1 MPEFTYTLDEFE
13 IDGALLSAEIQLTLS
28 ADLFEGGCV
37 GVDFYMA
44 EYKGCVCRAGGWI
57 RPAMKSW
64 VEQNQPRLI
73 QYYYDH
79 VRSAEAA

>member
-1 MPEFTYTLDEFE
+1 MPEFTYTLDEWE
-13 IDGALLSAEIQLTLS
+13 LNEALICAEIQLTLS

-37 GVDFYMA
+37 GVDFYLA
-44 EYKGCVCRAGGWI
+44 EYKGHVCRAGGWM

-64 VEQNQPRLI
+64 VEQNQARLI

-79 VRSAEAA
+79 VRGAEAA